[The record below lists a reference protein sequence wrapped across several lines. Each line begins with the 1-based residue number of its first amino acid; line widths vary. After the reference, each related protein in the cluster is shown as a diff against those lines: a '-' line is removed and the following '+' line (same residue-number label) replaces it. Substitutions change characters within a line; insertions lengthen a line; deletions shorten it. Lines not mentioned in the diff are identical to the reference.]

1 MYSQTFRASICW
13 QFGREFF
20 KATLETLNY
29 KWEQINQCRA
39 NAGRIHC
46 CCSLNCA
53 LRDGERKIDQSL
65 LPGWNVAAAKRVLWF
80 PRKSFIR
87 LLEKIKVE
95 HRHPF
100 NVPVCHLLGISLTRD
115 NREKSGKEQ
124 LISLKYSL
132 VSPLAQLRH
141 ILICNT
147 SR

>member
-39 NAGRIHC
+39 KAGRIRC

-87 LLEKIKVE
+87 LLEKIKAE
-95 HRHPF
+95 HRRHSASF
-100 NVPVCHLLGISLTRD
+100 QCACVSSAWHLID
-115 NREKSGKEQ
+115 PWQQGKEREGAANQ
-124 LISLKYSL
+124 FKVFPCLTLSSVAAHFNL
-132 VSPLAQLRH
+132 
-141 ILICNT
+141 
-147 SR
+147 

>member
-1 MYSQTFRASICW
+1 MYSQIFRASICW

-39 NAGRIHC
+39 KAGRIRC

-115 NREKSGKEQ
+115 NRGKREGAANQ
-124 LISLKYSL
+124 FKVFPCLTLSSVAAHFNL
-132 VSPLAQLRH
+132 
-141 ILICNT
+141 
-147 SR
+147 